1 MEEGCLGDLF
11 DVFVEGEGLVKYDAL
26 VPDVRGGLNW
36 KAVYVEGEVM
46 DRCGELFWSNDYY
59 LRFIAVEFQEV
70 ELEPG
75 FYFSDAVCQDEVGSS
90 GDGLGGDEKL
100 DVVGKTVELKSMTAD

>member
-1 MEEGCLGDLF
+1 M
-11 DVFVEGEGLVKYDAL
+11 
-26 VPDVRGGLNW
+26 RGGLNW
-36 KAVYVEGEVM
+36 EAVYVEGEVM

-75 FYFSDAVCQDEVGSS
+75 FYFSDAVCQDGVGSS
-90 GDGLGGDEKL
+90 GDEKL
-100 DVVGKTVELKSMTAD
+100 DVVGYDVYRKSMGWIWDT